1 MAPFVPTKANVTIP
15 GSLVV
20 HYGHPDTPDP
30 YPACRTPLDG
40 THDLPFRE
48 TTKPVWCE
56 KCLRL
61 TS

>member
-1 MAPFVPTKANVTIP
+1 MAPFVPTKANVMIP

-20 HYGHPDTPDP
+20 HYGNPNTTHP
-30 YPACRTPLDG
+30 YPACRTPIEDSEC
-40 THDLPFRE
+40 LPFRE
-48 TTKPVWCE
+48 TADPVWCE